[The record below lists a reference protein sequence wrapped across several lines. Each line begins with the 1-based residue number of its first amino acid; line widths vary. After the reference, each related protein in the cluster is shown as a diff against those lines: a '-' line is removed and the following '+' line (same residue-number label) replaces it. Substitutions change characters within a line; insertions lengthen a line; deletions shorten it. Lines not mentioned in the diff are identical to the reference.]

1 MAVNLHTCFIA
12 PLLLI
17 TPDLINYVMAEV
29 IEQHDELI
37 ADLNRQQLE
46 QGIRSDGS
54 PIEPDYTRATVAIK
68 QSKGQPTDKVRLY
81 DTGSFYGSLFVNLF
95 DNAFV
100 LDATDSKAPELTA
113 KYGDKILGL
122 TPANRALLVQI
133 IKPQFIQRLRAAI
146 GL

>member
-17 TPDLINYVMAEV
+17 TPDLLNFVMGEV
-29 IEQHDELI
+29 IEQHEGLI
-37 ADLNRQQLE
+37 EDLNRQQLE
-46 QGIRSDGS
+46 QGIRADGS
-54 PIEPDYTRATVAIK
+54 AIEPDYTRATVAIK
-68 QSKGQPTDKVRLY
+68 QSKGQPSDKVRLY
-81 DTGSFYGSLFVNLF
+81 DTGGFYGSLFVNLF
-95 DNAFV
+95 NNAFAIE
-100 LDATDSKAPELTA
+100 ATDSKTPELTA

-122 TPANRALLVQI
+122 TPAHRVLLVQT